1 MSAFEPYPVGG
12 RSTSASNSISG
23 TPDTQEETNTDVGT
37 TDTKSNTGPYQSPS
51 NSKVSLSE
59 VSLSNVLPSN
69 KSPNRIPSATGPVA
83 DDTTVEDTTI
93 EGSEACATD
102 KRIQERTE
110 KNEEKGKRRASDG
123 QEETGTEQGGAS
135 DGRGMGMG
143 IRHGNWGP
151 ESNSLELNQ
160 ATAALEA
167 VSGADMA
174 MWNNHFGGPSSSERT
189 DENDG
194 PNGYVQDEVRGTK
207 PELDVIE
214 NAVAE
219 VYGESRFSPVGQQIL
234 AHIYHCQTAKPW
246 QHKEGVPIDHRLIKK
261 ACREEGLGEV
271 SATSDVWWPLAQ
283 AGYLYYEDYEEGVVT
298 RRFHLAS
305 PFIHRLRI
313 AERNGYD
320 TKTRY
325 NLVDGSRKYGKQKTK
340 LTYDGTHSWD
350 QKSEFIYEALE
361 ALQGQ
366 RDLVNTQAVER
377 HLSRLEVRKG
387 EAHAAYAKVAEAA
400 HKARIEILEEGDEL
414 TDEEQ
419 ERLQKACQP
428 AYEAGRALDRAQGRY
443 DQDLRIWSKIKG
455 QGLEPAEDMPEGIC
469 QYETAYE
476 VQEKSGRLTMLVG
489 LQNAS
494 EEMKAAACEGIPG
507 YNNVD
512 ISSSQTD
519 ALIEEMELANEMGAD
534 LDVSAVE
541 DMPDKEDVA
550 DHFGL
555 GRDAPKT
562 PEHGGKFGA
571 MFSSDTFEEAKDA
584 ARGRV
589 FARITGEDGEM
600 DFSKLHRFEFETG
613 EMAYRRAIYNEL
625 PTMATVARDWA
636 DNDDCKYDDPQKVYQ
651 ELKEFYEEM
660 TEEIDRWRD
669 WLVDCHW
676 EIAGQNGGDGYCVE
690 NPCGLPFD
698 KTAHKSRYDRKAAY
712 ATSRLQ
718 GREAAYML
726 SLAVAAEEDTDAGK
740 EGFEYLRNEHDGAA
754 VLGEIPDSARKEAR
768 ERSGFHRAS
777 LEPKPFKGHKD
788 SVGDPAEES
797 QPPEPDSSCNT
808 ATPSTTR
815 SRTQSAQSRKEKPSK
830 LPTSQESENTGG
842 GSAGGR
848 EGRGGAKS
856 AEMPSGLRR
865 ELVGL
870 SASNSATTST
880 RAEKSGFSTAPRL
893 TPGSKR
899 PSGETTGHTSPEED
913 MPDGSTSNESTA
925 HINQQQ

>member
-1 MSAFEPYPVGG
+1 
-12 RSTSASNSISG
+12 
-23 TPDTQEETNTDVGT
+23 
-37 TDTKSNTGPYQSPS
+37 
-51 NSKVSLSE
+51 
-59 VSLSNVLPSN
+59 
-69 KSPNRIPSATGPVA
+69 VA

-123 QEETGTEQGGAS
+123 QEETGTEQGKAS
-135 DGRGMGMG
+135 DERGMG

-219 VYGESRFSPVGQQIL
+219 AYGESRFSPVGQQIL

-387 EAHAAYAKVAEAA
+387 EALPA
-400 HKARIEILEEGDEL
+400 LSGLSEGDFE
-414 TDEEQ
+414 
-419 ERLQKACQP
+419 
-428 AYEAGRALDRAQGRY
+428 
-443 DQDLRIWSKIKG
+443 
-455 QGLEPAEDMPEGIC
+455 AEDLSVAFFANADHNHCRRRADCTRRRTFSCIASAKRNG
-469 QYETAYE
+469 YSSS
-476 VQEKSGRLTMLVG
+476 SGRSA
-489 LQNAS
+489 Q
-494 EEMKAAACEGIPG
+494 AATC
-507 YNNVD
+507 
-512 ISSSQTD
+512 SSS
-519 ALIEEMELANEMGAD
+519 
-534 LDVSAVE
+534 
-541 DMPDKEDVA
+541 
-550 DHFGL
+550 
-555 GRDAPKT
+555 
-562 PEHGGKFGA
+562 
-571 MFSSDTFEEAKDA
+571 FSVRLLTVCRLNSRPHSSVVISFT
-584 ARGRV
+584 RRV
-589 FARITGEDGEM
+589 D
-600 DFSKLHRFEFETG
+600 
-613 EMAYRRAIYNEL
+613 
-625 PTMATVARDWA
+625 
-636 DNDDCKYDDPQKVYQ
+636 
-651 ELKEFYEEM
+651 
-660 TEEIDRWRD
+660 
-669 WLVDCHW
+669 
-676 EIAGQNGGDGYCVE
+676 
-690 NPCGLPFD
+690 
-698 KTAHKSRYDRKAAY
+698 
-712 ATSRLQ
+712 
-718 GREAAYML
+718 
-726 SLAVAAEEDTDAGK
+726 
-740 EGFEYLRNEHDGAA
+740 
-754 VLGEIPDSARKEAR
+754 
-768 ERSGFHRAS
+768 
-777 LEPKPFKGHKD
+777 
-788 SVGDPAEES
+788 
-797 QPPEPDSSCNT
+797 
-808 ATPSTTR
+808 TPSITICIRVVTN
-815 SRTQSAQSRKEKPSK
+815 A
-830 LPTSQESENTGG
+830 
-842 GSAGGR
+842 
-848 EGRGGAKS
+848 
-856 AEMPSGLRR
+856 
-865 ELVGL
+865 
-870 SASNSATTST
+870 
-880 RAEKSGFSTAPRL
+880 FSDR
-893 TPGSKR
+893 
-899 PSGETTGHTSPEED
+899 
-913 MPDGSTSNESTA
+913 
-925 HINQQQ
+925 